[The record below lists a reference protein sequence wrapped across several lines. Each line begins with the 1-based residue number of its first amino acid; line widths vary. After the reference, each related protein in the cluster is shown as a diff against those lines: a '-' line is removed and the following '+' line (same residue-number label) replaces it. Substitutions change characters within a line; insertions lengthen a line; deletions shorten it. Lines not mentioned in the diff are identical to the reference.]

1 MTTLLWIFE
10 HLFVN
15 QNECFFETP
24 PKIERIYSVPCRQWP
39 HYSRSVRP
47 PFLGLIRPLLW
58 TILWTWQEIFYEFH
72 LWIGMSSSPSV
83 SKEQLRHVWWFHED
97 MFTPPKNPFWRTLP
111 VAVAWRPC
119 AVWASRTKEQPEV
132 KRSKT
137 GFNRHLD
144 RTHAHKSTEHLYA
157 GQLLLL

>member
-10 HLFVN
+10 HLFVY
-15 QNECFFETP
+15 QNECFEIP
-24 PKIERIYSVPCRQWP
+24 QKKIERIYSVPCRQWP